1 MIGYTAVGLSVIGF
15 VVGLTLRF
23 RALMVLVGLVLIA
36 AIVYSIDAGF
46 GFFSTLL
53 NIMTGEA
60 ILQVGYFAGVAARTY
75 FSRNGLW
82 STL

>member
-1 MIGYTAVGLSVIGF
+1 MIGYTAVGLSVTGF

-23 RALMVLVGLVLIA
+23 RALMFFVAFVLIA

-46 GFFSTLL
+46 GFFGTLL
-53 NIMTGEA
+53 NIITSEA
-60 ILQVGYFAGVAARTY
+60 LLQVGYFVGVAARTY